1 VLTVSIYRYGNP
13 EKALIK
19 YQRPP
24 WLPPDPP
31 TEVNRKRL
39 VVSFHFSLLFRDT
52 QLYYV
57 IQENTT
63 KLQSDDAVNLA
74 LTHQKAVIEINRSSR
89 ILEDV
94 SLDLDGTRMEMD
106 DEHSE
111 SKRTSSEGYL
121 GDDDDDYDVTED
133 MVEWRMDVG

>member
-1 VLTVSIYRYGNP
+1 MLTVSVYRYGNP

-39 VVSFHFSLLFRDT
+39 VISFHSFFPFSSDT

-63 KLQSDDAVNLA
+63 KPQSDDAVSVVA
-74 LTHQKAVIEINRSSR
+74 LTHRKTVIEVNQGFR
-89 ILEDV
+89 ISDDV
-94 SLDLDGTRMEMD
+94 SFDLDGTRMEMD
-106 DEHSE
+106 NEHSE

-121 GDDDDDYDVTED
+121 GDDDDDYDPTED
-133 MVEWRMDVG
+133 MVE